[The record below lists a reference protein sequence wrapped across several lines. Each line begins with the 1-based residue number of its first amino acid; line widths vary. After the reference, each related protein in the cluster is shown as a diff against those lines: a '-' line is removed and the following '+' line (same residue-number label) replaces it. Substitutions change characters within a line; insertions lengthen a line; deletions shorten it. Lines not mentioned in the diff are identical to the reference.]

1 MSATFN
7 EQLFSDYFN
16 HCPTLYIPGRIY
28 PVEEYYLETI
38 LKETQYSSALSTTI
52 YRYVP
57 SRNVFEELED
67 SFPKSTSST
76 LIEDMLYRYSCKYI
90 DYNMVTATISYII
103 KVLFLLSTH
112 EYLD

>member
-1 MSATFN
+1 MN
-7 EQLFSDYFN
+7 NYFQT
-16 HCPTLYIPGRIY
+16 TL
-28 PVEEYYLETI
+28 TI
-38 LKETQYSSALSTTI
+38 VQHSIFQVVSILWRSIIWKPYSKRLSIVLLSTTI

-76 LIEDMLYRYSCKYI
+76 PIEDMLYKNTGEERMKKYI

-103 KVLFLLSTH
+103 KVLFLLSTN